1 MSAIGTKRNCLGHR
15 AFPELRADLPYHHL
29 GMTPALDPNRIYRN
43 PRRVASRWQLHPAR
57 RPGLRTEL
65 ELDHQRI
72 AGYFSDVLFA
82 SFKAR
87 RK

>member
-1 MSAIGTKRNCLGHR
+1 MLVTH
-15 AFPELRADLPYHHL
+15 
-29 GMTPALDPNRIYRN
+29 DPNRIYRN
-43 PRRVASRWQLHPAR
+43 PRRVASWWQLHPAR

-65 ELDHQRI
+65 ELDHQCV